1 MEKLEG
7 IILDLDGVIT
17 QTARLHFLAWKETF
31 DEYLRLRERR
41 NKEPF
46 REFTHEQDYLPYVD
60 GKPRYEGVRS
70 FLKSRGIEIE
80 QGTPSDTPDKETVCG
95 LGNKKNLK
103 FNQILKKEKPQ
114 VFPGTLKFIESAKGR
129 GLKVGVASSSKNCK
143 GILESCG
150 LLSLFGV
157 IVDGVVSE
165 ELSLKGKPHPDIF
178 ITVARRLGVR
188 PSNCVVVEDAVSGV
202 SAGRRGG
209 FGLVAGVARKDNAQD
224 LLTAGADIA
233 LEDLE
238 YLDLGFCEDWFKKAP
253 LPLKEYWDKP
263 PSGLYNLE
271 GKLIPISSSL
281 LLNPDFL
288 RPASYF
294 LKDKK
299 KELLLFFDYDGTLT
313 PIVEKPDLA
322 KLDEEMRGLLKE
334 TSKKFKLAIV
344 SGRPIEEVKSLVEIK
359 DIFYAGNHGF
369 KIEGPNFNFIFPPA
383 EKMSSL
389 ISQLKA
395 EFVEK
400 LSSIEGVLIEDKQ
413 FSLAVHYRL
422 VKEEAK
428 VKEIR
433 NFVKDV
439 LKDNP
444 SLRLMEGKKV
454 LEIIPDIDWDKGK
467 ALRHIVQTLGREED
481 SLVVYLGDDTT
492 DEDAFRVV
500 RTQGLPILVRGKTLK
515 PSSAYFY
522 LDSPEEV
529 KVFLKLILNS

>member
-1 MEKLEG
+1 MEKLKG

-31 DEYLRLRERR
+31 DEYLRLREKR

-46 REFTHEQDYLPYVD
+46 REFTYEQDYLPYVD
-60 GKPRYEGVRS
+60 GKPRYEGVRG

-80 QGTPSDTPDKETVCG
+80 QGSPSDTPGKETVCG
-95 LGNKKNLK
+95 LGNEKNLK
-103 FNQILKKEKPQ
+103 FNQIIKKEKPQ
-114 VFPGTLKFIESAKGR
+114 VFPGTLKFIESAKSR
-129 GLKVGVASSSKNCK
+129 GLKIGVASSSKNCR

-150 LLSLFGV
+150 LLGLFGV
-157 IVDGVVSE
+157 IVDGIVSE
-165 ELSLKGKPHPDIF
+165 ELSLKGKPYPDIF
-178 ITVARRLGVR
+178 ITAARNLGVR
-188 PSNCVVVEDAVSGV
+188 PSNCIVVEDAVSGV

-209 FGLVAGVARKDNAQD
+209 FGLVVGIARKDNAQD

-238 YLDLGFCEDWFKKAP
+238 YLDLGFCEDWFKKVP

-263 PSGLYNLE
+263 PPGLYNLE
-271 GKLIPISSSL
+271 GKLIPILSFL

-288 RPASYF
+288 KPVSYF

-299 KELLLFFDYDGTLT
+299 RELLLFFDYDGTLT

-322 KLDEEMRGLLKE
+322 KLDEGMHSLLKE
-334 TSKKFKLAIV
+334 VSKKFKLAIV
-344 SGRPIEEVKSLVEIK
+344 SGRPIEEIKSLVGIK

-369 KIEGPNFNFIFPPA
+369 KIEGPDFNFIFPQA
-383 EKMSSL
+383 EKMISL
-389 ISQLKA
+389 IPQLKP
-395 EFVEK
+395 ELEEK

-428 VKEIR
+428 IKEIR
-433 NFVKDV
+433 NFVKDI

-454 LEIIPDIDWDKGK
+454 LEILPDIDWDKGK
-467 ALRHIVQTLGREED
+467 ALRYIIQTLGREED

-515 PSSAYFY
+515 SSSAYFY

-529 KVFLKLILNS
+529 KDFLKLILNS